1 MRPHISIC
9 GFLFAK
15 KGIFCYYNNLLLKI
29 KECKYEM
36 SLGIIAFKMIKS
48 MRRPIKNKHIINGD
62 LRYDDKNVSKFINYI
77 MLNGKKT
84 IAQSI
89 VYGAFDIIKT
99 KENKDPLEV
108 FNLAINNAS
117 PIIEVRSKRIGGS
130 NYQIPVEVR
139 DVRKF
144 LLASRWIIDSARS
157 KKGKPMKERLAEE
170 LLLAANNEGNAVKKR
185 EDVHKMAEANK
196 AFAHFAK

>member
-1 MRPHISIC
+1 
-9 GFLFAK
+9 
-15 KGIFCYYNNLLLKI
+15 
-29 KECKYEM
+29 
-36 SLGIIAFKMIKS
+36 MIKF

-99 KENKDPLEV
+99 KENKDPLEI
-108 FNLAINNAS
+108 FNLAINNTS

-139 DVRKF
+139 DVRRF
-144 LLASRWIIDSARS
+144 LLSSRWIIDSARS